1 LSGYVVF
8 EGAPLYHILEDEDET
23 ACGAMVAA
31 VATLSSGKPKVT
43 ASPPFGMTPCERCL
57 KALGGLPKQSALSAA
72 QAEGRIELGDWVQI
86 AVGPQ
91 AGRVGRVAGV
101 IRAKGAADSS
111 AVFKVTFSDGGEA
124 GHVGANLKK
133 VNR

>member
-1 LSGYVVF
+1 LSRYIRF
-8 EGAPLYHILEDEDET
+8 EGAFLYHVLEGEDET

-31 VATLSSGKPKVT
+31 VSTLSSGKPKVT
-43 ASPPFGMTPCERCL
+43 ASPPFGITPCQRCL
-57 KALGGLPKQSALSAA
+57 KALGGRPEQFARSAT
-72 QAEGRIELGDWVQI
+72 QAEGRIEAGDWVQV

-101 IRAKGAADSS
+101 IRGKGASDSS
-111 AVFKVTFSDGGEA
+111 ALFKVRFPDGGEA

-133 VNR
+133 FTF